1 MSDPY
6 LSFIG
11 MQNKKCC
18 HKGPNGIEGPTGMDG
33 ISGLRGIIGMP
44 GCMGSVGPTG
54 HGCTGPTGS
63 GKTFIVDHPIH
74 ESKYLIHACLEGP
87 EAGVYY
93 RGKAT
98 IENNEFVIIK
108 LPDYVE
114 SIAYNLSVQI
124 TSIYFKE
131 RLNANI
137 YESTEIENNEFKVYG
152 NNGSFYWSVYGTK
165 DAILV
170 EPEKSIINIQGDEN
184 YKWY

>member
-1 MSDPY
+1 MSNFNSYSNY
-6 LSFIG
+6 LG
-11 MQNKKCC
+11 TKKCC
-18 HKGPNGIEGPTGMDG
+18 AGPVGIVGPIGIPGPRGLQGFTGYTG
-33 ISGLRGIIGMP
+33 ATGPIGRS
-44 GCMGSVGPTG
+44 CMGPPGPA
-54 HGCTGPTGS
+54 
-63 GKTFIVDHPIH
+63 GKTFIIDHPIH
-74 ESKYLIHACLEGP
+74 KSKYLIHACLEGP

-93 RGKAT
+93 RGKST